1 MVAWLIIPACILLP
15 MFCAV
20 GAYKRLVGLRSSF
33 QTVFLRVNAQSK
45 RRHDLVPGLVEIA
58 RGYLMHER
66 QALDGVT
73 AARNQAFTASV
84 LAADDP
90 TDTAAMQRMAAAEA
104 ALMLSLDQML
114 ALSHAC
120 PSLWADAGMLVL
132 ASDLGSTERRLVFA
146 QQAYN
151 DSVVLYNQA
160 VIQFPGSLL
169 AAAFGFRRAAPLRAM
184 SSAEDRRDRDRA
196 PLRWRP

>member
-1 MVAWLIIPACILLP
+1 MAAWLILLACILLP
-15 MFCAV
+15 MFWAV

-33 QTVFLRVNAQSK
+33 QTAFLQVHAQSK

-66 QALDGVT
+66 QTLDAVT

-90 TDTAAMQRMAAAEA
+90 TDAAAMQRMAGTEA
-104 ALMLSLDQML
+104 ALMSSLEQMM

-120 PSLWADAGMLVL
+120 PALWADAGMLAL
-132 ASDLGSTERRLVFA
+132 ASGLGSTDRRLVFA

-151 DSVVLYNQA
+151 DSVAQYNQA
-160 VIQFPGSLL
+160 IVQFPGSLL
-169 AAAFGFRRAAPLRAM
+169 AAVFGFRRAAPLQALR
-184 SSAEDRRDRDRA
+184 SAEDRRGQDSA
-196 PLRWRP
+196 ALRRRP

>member
-1 MVAWLIIPACILLP
+1 MAAWLILLACISLP
-15 MFCAV
+15 MFWAV

-33 QTVFLRVNAQSK
+33 QTAFLQVHAQSK

-66 QALDGVT
+66 QTLDAVT

-90 TDTAAMQRMAAAEA
+90 TDTAAMQRMAGTEA
-104 ALMLSLDQML
+104 ALMLSLEQML

-120 PSLWADAGMLVL
+120 PALWADADMLVL
-132 ASDLGSTERRLVFA
+132 ASDLGSTDRRLVFA

-151 DSVVLYNQA
+151 DSVAQYNQA
-160 VIQFPGSLL
+160 IVQFPGSLL
-169 AAAFGFRRAAPLRAM
+169 AAVFGFRRAAPLQALR
-184 SSAEDRRDRDRA
+184 SAEDRRGQDSAARR
-196 PLRWRP
+196 RRP

>member
-1 MVAWLIIPACILLP
+1 MAAWLITLACVLPP

-20 GAYKRLVGLRSSF
+20 GAFKRLVGLRSGF
-33 QTVFLRVNAQSK
+33 QTVFLRVNVQSK

-66 QALDGVT
+66 QTLDGVT

-104 ALMLSLDQML
+104 ALMSSLEQML

-120 PSLWADAGMLVL
+120 PALWADAGMLVL
-132 ASDLGSTERRLVFA
+132 TSDLGSTERRLVFA

-151 DSVVLYNQA
+151 DSVVQYNQA
-160 VIQFPGSLL
+160 IMQFPGSLL
-169 AAAFGFRRAAPLRAM
+169 AAVFGFRRAAPLQAI
-184 SSAEDRRDRDRA
+184 SSAEDRRDRDHA
-196 PLRWRP
+196 PPRRRP